1 MAHLNRKP
9 EQLSQKPEKVNQA
22 LQQKL
27 DKKLEEAGLAYDKV
41 QANTKGDQQRVVK
54 LRTRAKSLAHQV
66 LSRQPE
72 NTTAL
77 NLLGRLALDEGNLIQ
92 AKGFIDLGLDYD
104 SDSISLLYSRAH
116 IYLAAQDYDRAT
128 ELFELVEKN
137 APKTTR
143 AIASLAFTK
152 TRQGLFVEAF
162 EQYRI
167 IIRQDPTDP
176 QIRSKLF
183 ECIRNIKADFYSPE
197 LESDLIAYL
206 GFIDVNHND
215 LAGLISSL
223 LVHKYNLKTSNA
235 PLEILKL
242 ANDQLLITALKK
254 LQFCDPI
261 IEEFLTACRQC
272 LLQQSI
278 ESEKI
283 DTDLVDFVIG
293 LSIQGAANEFVY
305 SASIMEEDMLT
316 TLRSIVATTLTNSK
330 WRPVELEFPMLLIS
344 MYCLLHHET
353 FCGQLLQ
360 RPIKS
365 WPIMLQPVIQQHL
378 FEPQREFELQRSIQK
393 ISKIQEATSLQ
404 VRTQYEENPYPRWK
418 ALEFASKT
426 DYSQALASEL
436 PGFTPPIFLSNQ
448 TIKVLIAGC
457 GTGRHALQV
466 AQHFRNV
473 EVTAIDLSAAS
484 LAYGTRKAREL
495 KITNV
500 EFYQADLLEM
510 GEFKDRFHIIEC
522 SGVLHHMTDPLVG
535 WQSLVQLLE
544 PGGLI
549 KTALYSTRAR
559 RVVSYARELIEE
571 NQLSTSA
578 EHIRLF
584 RQAIL
589 DDLITGDFSDIKKSP
604 DFYNL
609 SGCRDLLFNIQEHHY
624 TPLQLASAISSLDL
638 QFLGFVNLPV
648 EIKQQYAAR
657 FDDDDRRLNL
667 NHWDQM
673 EVDNSEIFSGMFQ
686 FYCQL
691 KGSAIAQF
699 EQKIT

>member
-1 MAHLNRKP
+1 MAHPNRRP
-9 EQLSQKPEKVNQA
+9 EQLNQNPENVNQA

-41 QANTKGDQQRVVK
+41 QANTKGDQQRIVK

-66 LSRQPE
+66 LSRQPD
-72 NTTAL
+72 NDTAL
-77 NLLGRLALDEGNLIQ
+77 NLLGRLALDEGNLVQ

-104 SDSISLLYSRAH
+104 PDSISLLYSRAH
-116 IYLAAQDYDRAT
+116 IYLAAQDYDRAI
-128 ELFELVEKN
+128 ELFEFVEKN

-143 AIASLAFTK
+143 AIASLAYTK

-183 ECIRNIKADFYSPE
+183 ECIRNIKADCYSPE
-197 LESDLIAYL
+197 LERDLIAYL
-206 GFIDVNHND
+206 NFIDVDHND

-223 LVHKYNLKTSNA
+223 LIHKYNLKTSNA

-278 ESEKI
+278 NNGEI
-283 DTDLVDFVIG
+283 DSGLFKFIIG
-293 LSIQGAANEFVY
+293 LSIQGATNEFVY
-305 SASIMEEDMLT
+305 STSIVEENVLAD
-316 TLRSIVATTLTNSK
+316 LRSTVSKTITNSS
-330 WRPVELEFPMLLIS
+330 WNPAELVFPLLLIS
-344 MYCLLHHET
+344 MYSLLHHEK
-353 FCGQLLQ
+353 FCGQLIQ
-360 RPIKS
+360 RSLKS
-365 WPIMLQPVIQQHL
+365 WPTMLQTVIQQHL
-378 FEPQREFELQRSIQK
+378 LEPQREFELQRSIQK
-393 ISKIQEATSLQ
+393 ISKIQEPTSIM
-404 VRTQYEENPYPRWK
+404 VRAQYEENPYPRWK
-418 ALEFASKT
+418 AFEFATKT
-426 DYSQALASEL
+426 DYAQALASEL
-436 PGFTPPIFLSNQ
+436 PGFTPPTFLSNQ
-448 TIKVLIAGC
+448 TIKVLVAGC

-484 LAYGTRKAREL
+484 LAYGTKKAREL

-510 GEFKDRFHIIEC
+510 SAFKDRFHIIEC
-522 SGVLHHMTDPLVG
+522 SGVLHHMTDPLSG
-535 WQSLVQLLE
+535 WQSLVKLLE

-559 RVVSYARELIEE
+559 RIVSYARELIEE
-571 NQLSTSA
+571 NQLSTSP

-589 DDLITGDFSDIKKSP
+589 DDLISGDFSNIKKSQ

-624 TPLQLASAISSLDL
+624 TPLQLASAIKSLDL
-638 QFLGFVNLPV
+638 KFLGFANLPI
-648 EIKQQYAAR
+648 EIKQQFSRR
-657 FDDDDRRLNL
+657 FPDDYRRLNL
-667 NHWDQM
+667 THWDQI
-673 EVDNSEIFSGMFQ
+673 EADNPEIFSGMFQ
-686 FYCQL
+686 FYCQRE
-691 KGSAIAQF
+691 GSAVTQF